1 MVKAQTI
8 ETLENAV
15 FGFSISVLFSFM
27 ILAGIF
33 ESFRTVNTYLIILA
47 AAFFSC
53 AGAGLCILKS
63 NNKKG
68 DMNE

>member
-1 MVKAQTI
+1 MSEAQII
-8 ETLENAV
+8 ETLGNAV
-15 FGFSISVLFSFM
+15 FGFSVSVLFSFM

-33 ESFRTVNTYLIILA
+33 ESFRTINTYLIIFA

-53 AGAGLCILKS
+53 AGLCILKS

-68 DMNE
+68 DDK